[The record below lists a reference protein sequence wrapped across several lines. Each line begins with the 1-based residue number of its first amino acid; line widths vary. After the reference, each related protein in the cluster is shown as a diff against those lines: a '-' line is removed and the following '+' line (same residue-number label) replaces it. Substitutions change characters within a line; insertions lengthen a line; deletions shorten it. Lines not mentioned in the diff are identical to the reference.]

1 MLCPQGDRYILG
13 VWICLPSVL
22 LPAPPVLGLQ
32 DVSSITMVSS
42 TEYAMS
48 TRGHILW
55 GSEYDS
61 GLIHNS
67 WSRQVASQTQSLD
80 RAAEGSAEDLVVHP
94 LGDDTGAMGA

>member
-1 MLCPQGDRYILG
+1 MLCPQGDRHIFWF
-13 VWICLPSVL
+13 WICLLSVL
-22 LPAPPVLGLQ
+22 LSAPPVMGLQ

-61 GLIHNS
+61 GVIHI
-67 WSRQVASQTQSLD
+67 
-80 RAAEGSAEDLVVHP
+80 LV
-94 LGDDTGAMGA
+94 LTSGFTDTVT